1 MEELCAASAWKAW
14 GEERRGREP
23 GEEEMEIGVH
33 RRGASEALGSL
44 SRKREGGKCYCAVR
58 LGTRTA
64 HGAGDMGSGHQ

>member
-44 SRKREGGKCYCAVR
+44 SRKRE
-58 LGTRTA
+58 
-64 HGAGDMGSGHQ
+64 AGEMLLRSQVGN